1 MKRIF
6 WFHQGEREYYSYSL
20 YSYDIVPTSFDRQDA
35 KGRGGGCGALAMCK
49 APVMWEGR
57 GASLPGK
64 F

>member
-35 KGRGGGCGALAMCK
+35 KGRGGVVV
-49 APVMWEGR
+49 P
-57 GASLPGK
+57 
-64 F
+64 